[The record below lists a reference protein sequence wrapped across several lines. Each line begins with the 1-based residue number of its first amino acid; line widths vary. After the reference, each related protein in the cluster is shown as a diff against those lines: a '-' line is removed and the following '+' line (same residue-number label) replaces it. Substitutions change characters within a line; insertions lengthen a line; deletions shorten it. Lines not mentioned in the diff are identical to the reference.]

1 MQLAPTW
8 RRRRDLN
15 PRAGIPTYTL
25 SRGAPSAKLGYF
37 STCRNCYSLRW
48 RRERDS
54 NPRCLSASL
63 VFKTSSINHSDISP
77 YEPEM
82 PIYYSRASFACQG
95 QTVALPQYAACL
107 LRHVRGIGM
116 DCGGRFCP
124 SPASALHTEP
134 FRCIIRN
141 AALRKRSTGI
151 TKNASP
157 NTIPSSRGV
166 SPAVRNRVPP

>member
-8 RRRRDLN
+8 RSRRDLN

-63 VFKTSSINHSDISP
+63 VFRTSSINHSDISP

-116 DCGGRFCP
+116 DCGGGFCP
-124 SPASALHTEP
+124 SPAKRPSYGALPMHHTQRRLAQEIDGDHQKCQP
-134 FRCIIRN
+134 QYDPQLPWR
-141 AALRKRSTGI
+141 
-151 TKNASP
+151 
-157 NTIPSSRGV
+157 
-166 SPAVRNRVPP
+166 

>member
-63 VFKTSSINHSDISP
+63 VFKTSAFNRSAISP
-77 YEPEM
+77 RCGTSERYYNSFRPARQSSFFKKYGFSEILSLNGGKRKQEPHEM
-82 PIYYSRASFACQG
+82 RPCLKRQPSKAQG
-95 QTVALPQYAACL
+95 FSAA
-107 LRHVRGIGM
+107 
-116 DCGGRFCP
+116 
-124 SPASALHTEP
+124 
-134 FRCIIRN
+134 
-141 AALRKRSTGI
+141 
-151 TKNASP
+151 
-157 NTIPSSRGV
+157 
-166 SPAVRNRVPP
+166 AVL